1 MSHLHGSETWPNY
14 WPAFNATRG
23 RYEYMVRKFANTREL
38 DNSKS
43 AGMCEILAMRN
54 WVQDSTLQLVQ
65 HLMYK
70 SGTYDDEWS
79 FKVPEPDAKEIARA
93 FGMKY
98 MGTSVQWIYGEIFFV
113 QKGDEVFK
121 AMYSLPELQSK
132 TALAKD
138 GNLVR
143 LMIARMGETANPD
156 KEAWI
161 RHARETIFYLDKAIE
176 FRRVDIKIHDRPKT
190 AQEIAND
197 QKRARHVYMRRFLM
211 RAKSRIT
218 ALVGMMR
225 SDSGTPQQTSVEGDE
240 FIQYPGFKLPN
251 LALWEKSE
259 PNARKRYT
267 YSVVKNDKDYM
278 YHWKKTEENRKKNIN
293 FRPIPRPYNEGF
305 NEYGTPVGQLNTGIK
320 RLKRY
325 FQLEDDENWLLKQ
338 AENLEHE
345 LIQQRERQGYE
356 TIKELQLELAR
367 EIQANEATLRGIR
380 MELTGFQAH
389 AVGSGVN
396 YDEEELDADPQFTS
410 VPNMFSGHL
419 ENTQH
424 HELIMHCVNFYTAMH
439 IGNVV
444 GLQCNYNALR
454 KIGDQLPVGSFNN
467 GTLWEHIETEIDAHV
482 QRLDAFSYGTPF
494 AIPHYLIAHACIW
507 REDYLVDTC
516 WLNQCRYNHEKNS
529 LPGMPT
535 FSQSPYMEMEP

>member
-1 MSHLHGSETWPNY
+1 
-14 WPAFNATRG
+14 
-23 RYEYMVRKFANTREL
+23 
-38 DNSKS
+38 
-43 AGMCEILAMRN
+43 MRN

-65 HLMYK
+65 YLMYR
-70 SGTYDDEWS
+70 SGTYDDDWS
-79 FKVPEPDAKEIARA
+79 FNVPEPAAEQIARA
-93 FGMKY
+93 FGMQY
-98 MGTSVQWIYGEIFFV
+98 MGTSVQWKYGKIFFG
-113 QKGDEVFK
+113 QKGDDVFK
-121 AMYSLPELQSK
+121 EMYTYPELKSK

-138 GNLVR
+138 GHLVR

-161 RHARETIFYLDKAIE
+161 RHARETIFYLEKAIE
-176 FRRVDIKIHDRPKT
+176 FRRVDIRIHDRPKT
-190 AQEIAND
+190 AEEIAND
-197 QKRARHVYMRRFLM
+197 KKRVRHVYMRQFLLK
-211 RAKSRIT
+211 AKSRIT
-218 ALVGMMR
+218 ALVGMMT

-259 PNARKRYT
+259 QNARKRYT

-345 LIQQRERQGYE
+345 LIQQRERLGYE

-367 EIQANEATLRGIR
+367 EIKANEATLRGIQ

-389 AVGSGVN
+389 R
-396 YDEEELDADPQFTS
+396 
-410 VPNMFSGHL
+410 M
-419 ENTQH
+419 
-424 HELIMHCVNFYTAMH
+424 
-439 IGNVV
+439 
-444 GLQCNYNALR
+444 
-454 KIGDQLPVGSFNN
+454 
-467 GTLWEHIETEIDAHV
+467 
-482 QRLDAFSYGTPF
+482 
-494 AIPHYLIAHACIW
+494 
-507 REDYLVDTC
+507 
-516 WLNQCRYNHEKNS
+516 
-529 LPGMPT
+529 
-535 FSQSPYMEMEP
+535 